1 MWNINFIS
9 REDFKSHVA
18 NTIKTYDAT
27 LKSIG
32 LAKFNSNIVDPI
44 KLTFDSKVYRK
55 DIEQIIRDEIGRQRD
70 KTNTNAIGYF
80 HQNMF
85 KYLKRCEVP
94 IAGFDV
100 IYTRPDNTK
109 IYVEMKNKHNTMNSA
124 ASGKTMI
131 KMQHQIIDDD
141 DSVCF
146 LVEAIAQ
153 KSQNIKWE
161 VTVDKK
167 KISNKRI
174 RRVSMDKFYSLITG
188 DKYAFYKIC
197 NALPVMIKEI
207 METQEEYKPF
217 NDTVI
222 SELRKMSENLGINT
236 EELAIQT
243 AIYMLGFGN
252 YDGFEGK

>member
-1 MWNINFIS
+1 
-9 REDFKSHVA
+9 
-18 NTIKTYDAT
+18 
-27 LKSIG
+27 
-32 LAKFNSNIVDPI
+32 
-44 KLTFDSKVYRK
+44 
-55 DIEQIIRDEIGRQRD
+55 
-70 KTNTNAIGYF
+70 
-80 HQNMF
+80 
-85 KYLKRCEVP
+85 
-94 IAGFDV
+94 
-100 IYTRPDNTK
+100 
-109 IYVEMKNKHNTMNSA
+109 MNSA